1 MMDVPVHDE
10 YFLALV
16 RQASCGDRHIV
27 EEAEALG
34 QLVVSMVSG
43 WPHKGIGLGQGTFK
57 HSIYSSHRCINSK
70 FRGNEGMHVLV
81 VVSSDIE
88 LVGFAIQMVTA

>member
-16 RQASCGDRHIV
+16 RQASCGDCHIV

-43 WPHKGIGLGQGTFK
+43 WPHKGIGLGKGTFK
-57 HSIYSSHRCINSK
+57 HSIYGSHRRINSK
-70 FRGNEGMHVLV
+70 FRGNESMHVLV

-88 LVGFAIQMVTA
+88 LVGFAIQMVAA